1 MGVQNNGKGEVLHLQ
16 AAQGLTAQ
24 ILPAE
29 DLQRLHAGRH
39 QGPRAPQGG
48 QVDGPIPDHGVLDC
62 LAAFALADHDG
73 LAQVQQAGGVG
84 VHPAAGGRAGGA
96 DDLSGALWGGAH
108 IVQGGA
114 LHREGQGLPPV
125 KQLHH
130 ALMGGVPGGVDRP
143 GQQNGV
149 SRPEG
154 G

>member
-1 MGVQNNGKGEVLHLQ
+1 MQYR
-16 AAQGLTAQ
+16 LTT
-24 ILPAE
+24 PVSKD
-29 DLQRLHAGRH
+29 DL
-39 QGPRAPQGG
+39 AP
-48 QVDGPIPDHGVLDC
+48 L
-62 LAAFALADHDG
+62 
-73 LAQVQQAGGVG
+73 
-84 VHPAAGGRAGGA
+84 RAG
-96 DDLSGALWGGAH
+96 DTVLLSGALRGGAH